1 MILCGVCGKTDGGSN
16 GSESLRSD
24 FTRLKL
30 SPEMF
35 KGSMVQE
42 IAEIIMSQEVV
53 FITEGG
59 GVVYTEVNRM
69 MASLEKDDK
78 VMSVDVEKFK
88 KGEMD
93 GLVSSFL
100 AGGLIGPVVGGIVE
114 KKKEEKDM
122 WESWGRG

>member
-1 MILCGVCGKTDGGSN
+1 
-16 GSESLRSD
+16 
-24 FTRLKL
+24 
-30 SPEMF
+30 
-35 KGSMVQE
+35 
-42 IAEIIMSQEVV
+42 MSQEVV

-59 GVVYTEVNRM
+59 GVVYREVNRM
-69 MASLEKDDK
+69 MASLKKDDK

-100 AGGLIGPVVGGIVE
+100 AGGLIGLVVGGSVE

-122 WESWGRG
+122 WESWGRC